1 MVLSA
6 KEVNFYNDLFDRGL
20 AEKINCPFD
29 EVGVLDHIILT
40 KVRDDDKVYFKCL
53 TIIFICLKKSFLNYK
68 FKIDYLF
75 YRLNE
80 FQIV

>member
-53 TIIFICLKKSFLNYK
+53 TCVISFEPGINTINIIKNT
-68 FKIDYLF
+68 IDKYI
-75 YRLNE
+75 N
-80 FQIV
+80 QG